1 MQHKTKRCIAILLAL
16 VFTLGIMSSG
26 LIGTNV
32 KAAAVGD
39 VSVTAIATGKHHTL
53 ALDSTGHV
61 WSWGQNYFGQ
71 LGLGYRTAGEDIN
84 NVTTPQLIS
93 GLSDVEAIAA
103 SYNSHSLALTSSG
116 TLYAWGYNYY
126 GQLGLGTK
134 GSATPVTTPTVVPA
148 SYFDGQITAI
158 AAGYN
163 FSMAITENG
172 TLYTWGINTYGEL
185 GNNSYTFTG
194 VPQKISM
201 SENVTAISAGWESA
215 MVLTESGKVY
225 VCGYGGY
232 GEMGDGTF
240 TVYNKQFKQVTGVYS
255 AKDPVVQISNDGYH
269 MLALTQNGTLWSWGK
284 GDRGELGNGA
294 RVHKNTPQN
303 ITSLVPLQS
312 GESIVQIDAG
322 YEDMAVLTSTGR
334 LLACGTSMY
343 GALGI
348 GGDFSAV
355 GEQST
360 LMQIFS
366 APDITSEIVNGG
378 AGYWKRFIIGD
389 DGTMYATGYNFYGSL
404 GADTISH
411 GLYKGT
417 TVYTELSFPFAST
430 YCTVNFDK
438 NADDAVGTMNAQ
450 IELKNT
456 TTTLSQNTFSRPGY
470 TFGGWS
476 TTATG
481 SAQYQDQGSM
491 KFSSDMTLYAVWT
504 YDPSQWA
511 TVSYDANGGTGS
523 SSDTFLLGDYVVKS
537 ADEAGIVAPTGYTF
551 VGWNTVSNQS
561 GQQYSVG
568 DTINFAE
575 SQDLTL
581 YASWEYTAGNYRTV
595 TYDANGGQGG
605 TAVDGIVPGAV
616 HTVYSNTD
624 AGITRGTWEFIG
636 WNTAA
641 DGSGTSYQP
650 GEALTVTSSVT
661 LYAQWQYAGVDRNVT
676 YFSSNGIGGGSDGDY
691 PDGTTYTIKDASD
704 MGISLSPLTFLY
716 WVDTNTGAIYY
727 AGDQVTLSSDLLLS
741 PIWG

>member
-1 MQHKTKRCIAILLAL
+1 MLQKTKRCIAILLAMVL
-16 VFTLGIMSSG
+16 TLGVMASG
-26 LIGTNV
+26 LFGTNV

-71 LGLGYRTAGEDIN
+71 LGLGYRTTGEDIN

-103 SYNSHSLALTSSG
+103 SYNSHSLALTSNG

-126 GQLGLGTK
+126 GQLGMGTTA
-134 GSATPVTTPTVVPA
+134 SATPIMTPTAVKS
-148 SYFDGQITAI
+148 SYFDGKITAI

-163 FSMAITENG
+163 FSMAITEKG

-232 GEMGDGTF
+232 GEMGDGTY

-366 APDITSEIVNGG
+366 APDVTSEIVNGG

-411 GLYKGT
+411 GIYKGT
-417 TVYTELSFPFAST
+417 TVYTELNFPFTST

-456 TTTLSQNTFSRPGY
+456 TATLNKNEFSRPGY

-491 KFSSDMTLYAVWT
+491 KFSTDTTLYAVWT

-523 SSDTFLLGDYVVKS
+523 SSETFLLGDYVVKS
-537 ADEAGIVAPTGYTF
+537 ADAAGIVAPAGYTH
-551 VGWNTVSNQS
+551 VGWNTAANQS

-568 DTINFAE
+568 DTISFAQ

-581 YASWEYTAGNYRTV
+581 YASWEYTAGNYLTV
-595 TYDANGGQGG
+595 TYDTNGGQGG
-605 TAVDGIVPGAV
+605 TVVNGIVPNAS
-616 HTVYSNTD
+616 HTVYSVTAAD
-624 AGITRGTWEFIG
+624 VSRPSWTFTG

-641 DGSGTSYQP
+641 DGSGTSYQA
-650 GEALTVTSSVT
+650 GDTLSVTSNVT
-661 LYAQWQYAGVDRNVT
+661 LYAQWEYVGTYVNVT
-676 YFSSNGIGGGSDGDY
+676 YVTVDGVGGGSDGNY
-691 PDGTTYTIKDASD
+691 PTGSTYTIKTASE
-704 MGISLSPLTFLY
+704 MGISLASFTFQY
-716 WVDTNTGAIYY
+716 WVDINTGDTYY
-727 AGDQVTLSSDLLLS
+727 AGDQVVLSANLMLA
-741 PIWG
+741 PIFA